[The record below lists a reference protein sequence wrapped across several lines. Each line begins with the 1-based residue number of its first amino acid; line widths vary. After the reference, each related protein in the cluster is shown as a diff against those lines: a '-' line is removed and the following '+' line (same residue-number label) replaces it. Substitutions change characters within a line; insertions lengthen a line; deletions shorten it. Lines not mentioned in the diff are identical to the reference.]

1 MPLANALRDRG
12 HTNLIGFFLHTP
24 LPPPEILTALPN
36 HERLIQAVCHYN
48 LVGFQ
53 TAKDAANFAR
63 YLSEESKLPSRDLHT
78 FSVDGRNVRI
88 GDFPV
93 GIATAEFNRLA
104 RRAARS
110 DFVREVLDSLAGR
123 VMIIG
128 VDRLDY
134 SKGISLRLDA
144 YERFLA
150 AFPEWLGKV
159 TYLQI
164 TPRSRS
170 EIQEY
175 NDLERAISEA
185 AGRINGAYGQAAWTP
200 IRYVNRAHS
209 RTALAGLY
217 RGARVALVTPLRD
230 GMNLVAKEYVA
241 AQDEEDPGVLVLSRF
256 AGAAVEMEAALLVN
270 PYDPETVA
278 TALARAL
285 AMSLDERRAR
295 HQALIRALEH
305 ADIRGWADRFL
316 EALATPKRDM
326 RSWRGQSS

>member
-1 MPLANALRDRG
+1 
-12 HTNLIGFFLHTP
+12 
-24 LPPPEILTALPN
+24 
-36 HERLIQAVCHYN
+36 
-48 LVGFQ
+48 VGFQ
-53 TAKDAANFAR
+53 TDGDAANFAR
-63 YLSEESKLPSRDLHT
+63 YLAEECKLPSRDART
-78 FSVDGRNVRI
+78 FSAGERIVRI
-88 GDFPV
+88 GAFPV

-110 DFVREVLDSLAGR
+110 DFVREVLDSLADR

-134 SKGISLRLDA
+134 SKGISQRLDA
-144 YERFLA
+144 YEGFLTS
-150 AFPEWLGKV
+150 FPEWRGKV

-170 EIQEY
+170 EIKEY
-175 NDLERAISEA
+175 ADLERAISGA
-185 AGRINGAYGQAAWTP
+185 AGRINGAFGEAAWTP

-217 RGARVALVTPLRD
+217 RGARAALVTPLRD

-241 AQDEEDPGVLVLSRF
+241 AQDDEDPGVLVLSRF

-285 AMSLDERRAR
+285 AMSADERRAR
-295 HQALIRALEH
+295 HRALIRALEQH
-305 ADIRGWADRFL
+305 DIRFWADRFL
-316 EALATPKRDM
+316 EALMAPANSVRL
-326 RSWRGQSS
+326 WRGQSLM